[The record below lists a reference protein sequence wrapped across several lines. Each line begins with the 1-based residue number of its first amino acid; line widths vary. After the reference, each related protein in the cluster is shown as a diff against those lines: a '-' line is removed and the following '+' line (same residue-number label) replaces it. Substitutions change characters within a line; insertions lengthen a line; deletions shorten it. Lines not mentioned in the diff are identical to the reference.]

1 MNMAAISALLAIVIQ
16 ELPGAITTIG
26 QLVSLGEK
34 FAASIKGE
42 ALSDADR
49 ASLRTQIE
57 ADVAAALIPLDPAQP
72 GDPDYVKPTT

>member
-49 ASLRTQIE
+49 ASLRAQIE
-57 ADVAAALIPLDPAQP
+57 TDVAAALTPLDPAQP